1 MKKYIVK
8 VNGTAYEVEVEEID
22 SAAGAPAQVQN
33 ASPAKPAAEQAAN
46 RPKPSGKAGAVT
58 VSAPM
63 PGNILK
69 INAQPNQTV
78 KKGDVLCV
86 LEAMK
91 MENEIMSPSDGTVV
105 SVNVQKGSSVNTG
118 DVLFTLD

>member
-8 VNGTAYEVEVEEID
+8 VNGTAYEVEVEELD
-22 SAAGAPAQVQN
+22 NSSDAPVPTPSAV
-33 ASPAKPAAEQAAN
+33 PAKPAAETPAN
-46 RPKPSGKAGAVT
+46 KPKPSGKAGAVT

-69 INAQPNQTV
+69 INFQTNQPV
-78 KKGDVLCV
+78 KKGDVLCI

-91 MENEIMSPSDGTVV
+91 MENEIMAPSDGTVA